1 MWETRFIPTELVWI
15 VLVLIS
21 KGNADTRRIALLE
34 VVWKVVEAVIDT
46 RIKSVVQFHNVLQ
59 GFCTGRGIGTAIMDL
74 RLTQELANVYHD
86 PIFLVFLD
94 LRKLYDNLDRGR
106 LLQTLEGYGAGPNL
120 WGLLA

>member
-1 MWETRFIPTELVWI
+1 M
-15 VLVLIS
+15 LVLIS

-46 RIKSVVQFHNVLQ
+46 QIKSVVQLHYVLH

-74 RLTQELANVYHD
+74 RLAQELENVYHD